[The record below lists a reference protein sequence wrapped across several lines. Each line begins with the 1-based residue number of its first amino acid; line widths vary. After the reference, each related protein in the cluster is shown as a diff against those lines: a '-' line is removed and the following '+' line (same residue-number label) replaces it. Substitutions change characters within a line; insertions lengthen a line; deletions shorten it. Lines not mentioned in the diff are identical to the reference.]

1 MAKGTAE
8 EAHLH
13 LHHLV
18 QLMVVHWLG
27 YHPICS
33 HFLTM
38 EKRRSNPKKRQ
49 KKDLA
54 SFLTIMPV
62 PNAIVSQLR
71 VG

>member
-13 LHHLV
+13 LHDLV

-38 EKRRSNPKKRQ
+38 EKQRSNR
-49 KKDLA
+49 
-54 SFLTIMPV
+54 
-62 PNAIVSQLR
+62 
-71 VG
+71 